1 MSKAI
6 EQGNL
11 IFPNFSIMN
20 DLKKKLRIFLS
31 SFLLLFLIFYILLLF
46 FIFIHDIDLYFSL
59 RFCKKKYN
67 ILVSNYFILVFGI
80 LNRGRVENFPTG
92 DLREATCTSL
102 IESATLSRINFAVRV
117 RENNFRIS

>member
-6 EQGNL
+6 KQRNL
-11 IFPNFSIMN
+11 ILPNFSIMG
-20 DLKKKLRIFLS
+20 DFKKKLRILLS

-46 FIFIHDIDLYFSL
+46 FIFYILVLDFV
-59 RFCKKKYN
+59 KKYN
-67 ILVSNYFILVFGI
+67 ILLSNYFILVFGI